1 MARARYSATDP
12 AASRGRLLA
21 RSEIRASRGRQTR
34 GVLLEL
40 AWEMDLTPGAHAQR
54 GRETRARGS
63 LTRGVPS
70 SAPGVA
76 DPGAWKRGE
85 RMGRFG
91 EFGPIRISSFF
102 LFFYFYPNFNLN
114 SNFKFKPCA
123 ELVLEFYCE
132 LRKYQFGTFM
142 KFVLFIIIIFI
153 YLLLLI
159 LKTLFSS
166 LGFNSTSRN
175 YYIIIIN
182 LIILFNAQTYKLQH
196 DALYFVLESFV
207 WIKSS

>member
-1 MARARYSATDP
+1 MCEKVVGKGTSHGASLYPPGSRFGEWKRSSASRPWRRHLRPPLRRGRTRQRAEPALQCTARARYSATDP

-21 RSEIRASRGRQTR
+21 WSEIRASRGRQTR

-54 GRETRARGS
+54 GRETRARRS
-63 LTRGVPS
+63 LTRGVPT

-102 LFFYFYPNFNLN
+102 LFFISIP
-114 SNFKFKPCA
+114 
-123 ELVLEFYCE
+123 
-132 LRKYQFGTFM
+132 
-142 KFVLFIIIIFI
+142 
-153 YLLLLI
+153 
-159 LKTLFSS
+159 
-166 LGFNSTSRN
+166 TS
-175 YYIIIIN
+175 I
-182 LIILFNAQTYKLQH
+182 
-196 DALYFVLESFV
+196 
-207 WIKSS
+207 